1 MSDKTYSMPLSK
13 QEIDELEKQAEDGE
27 LIVNVTEFKK
37 GEALFDRLTGLLEK
51 SQTEGLTDNES
62 EELMSIIES
71 QQVKEK
77 H

>member
-37 GEALFDRLTGLLEK
+37 GEAVFDRLTGLLEK